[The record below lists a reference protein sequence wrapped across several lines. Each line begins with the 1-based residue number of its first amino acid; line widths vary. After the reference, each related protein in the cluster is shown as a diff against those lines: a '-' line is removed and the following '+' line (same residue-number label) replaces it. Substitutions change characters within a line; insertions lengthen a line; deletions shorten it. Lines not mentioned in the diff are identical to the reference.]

1 MAKKNINR
9 VVIEGE
15 LLADPLPLEGRC
27 RLRLLVL
34 TLQKQPPEEE
44 GGAPTWV
51 GRRNEFDVL
60 VWGAEAERC
69 VAGLRAGASVAVEGR
84 LEWIPGTDGIEQ
96 RIFARTEIVADEVR
110 FLAEKATPAPE
121 VGAEPEPEAE
131 AAGQH
136 EEAAAA

>member
-34 TLQKQPPEEE
+34 TLQKQPSEEE
-44 GGAPTWV
+44 GGEPTWV

-60 VWGAEAERC
+60 VWGATAERC
-69 VAGLRAGASVAVEGR
+69 VAGLQEGASVAVEGR
-84 LEWIPGTDGIEQ
+84 LEWIPGTDGIQE
-96 RIFARTEIVADEVR
+96 RIFARTEIVADDVR

-121 VGAEPEPEAE
+121 VGAEPVVDEH
-131 AAGQH
+131 H